1 MYAIVAFIAFSC
13 LASPSAGRRNNG
25 NLAAKL
31 GSNFEPSDE
40 IAKAEATV
48 EAVVENV
55 DAGLNA
61 APKAEAQTWATVSAV
76 NQVGPSRDDI
86 VPKTS
91 VNYFITTEGAAPS
104 DPEGEYWLEANLSTH
119 DGPSCDA
126 FKSKV
131 DRLLEA
137 IDTVAP
143 AMKSMFSLSCWH
155 ETTLTLRSVHRILAP
170 HEVHAVK
177 MFAMHLKHIN
187 VTESTMMDATTVLAD
202 KNKPILEEMF
212 QGFRV
217 DMDVALTKALEKVI
231 TEKILQQIGHTNA
244 LNYEGPSRGSCS
256 AGELPCPYSWQGHCC
271 STSSCLHPPAEY
283 PDMCLF
289 NRTSCWEYCKERI
302 EMQQQKTKDIVENVV
317 AMFKGASSDMRL
329 SYDDAKRR
337 ELFQSIPFL
346 NASFNDIVAKL
357 SAPVD
362 HMMSANHGLSGPWLG
377 PLVDVLE
384 AADGV
389 DTLDSVAIKNLPG
402 VKAQATFTNVHPFK
416 VAGSMLQDL
425 GMIKFLRESAVTPP
439 TAPAPAPAPKQMH
452 SWRNAA
458 DEVMPPTDVETVQ
471 EVEAA
476 VANRVLKAEAASEHA
491 MESLESE
498 LPPTPTKLIP
508 LKATI
513 SMGPSLGHFDTHE
526 TVSYMLFHENNKAA
540 VDPSLGMQIE
550 VNVTAASAEAA
561 ASFAELCNSLVQK
574 LNTGPFLEVHSYG
587 SLVTILSMPLPGG
600 TAADGLRS
608 LVPIMKHIGHL
619 TFTVSA
625 NNNIEHMM
633 AHPDDSIWKQ
643 AKTGAKFMLDATL
656 TNAVEKALVDR
667 LNASSGHDEVECAT
681 MEAPCLDT
689 DHPGSCC
696 SLSACV
702 APDDGEESGPN
713 WQEIQCKYNLTCA
726 PLCGGSTVAKTPRD
740 YALAMSEKLMQIFT
754 GGSLDVRVA
763 YDDEMIKGIF
773 ASLPVLNMT
782 FRSLQEQYRS
792 LAQQNHLEKFASHP
806 FAAAGVEVMN
816 AVNKDLVSIESV
828 ELKNLPSDIRLVIK
842 LENAKPFQFIFALL
856 EGSGILGMLAG
867 APEPGPA

>member
-61 APKAEAQTWATVSAV
+61 APEAEAQTWATVSAV

-231 TEKILQQIGHTNA
+231 TEKILLQIGHTNALNYEGPSRGSCSAGELPCPYSWQGHCCSTSSCLHPLVPGSEYPRYQDDMCLFNRTSCWEYCKERIEMQQQKTKDIVENVVAMFKGASSDMRLSYDDAKRRELFQSIPFLNASFNDIVAKLSVPVDHMMSANHGLSGPWLGPLVDVLEAADGVDTLDSVAIKNLPGVKAQATFTNVHPFKVAGSMLQDLGVIKFLRESAVTPPTAPAPAPAPKQMHSWRNAAEVMPPTDVETVQEVASEEIAKAEATVEAVVENVDAGLNAAPEAEAQTWATVSAVNQVGPSRDDIVPKTSVNYFITTEGAAPSDPEGEYWLEANLSTHDGPSCDAFKSKVDRLLEAIDTVAPAMKSRFSLSCWHETTLTLRSVHRILAPHEVHAVKMFAMHLKHINVTESTMMDATTVLADKNKPILEEMFQGFRVDMDVALTKALEKVITEKILQQIGHTNA
-244 LNYEGPSRGSCS
+244 LNYEGPSRGNCS

-357 SAPVD
+357 SVPVD

-402 VKAQATFTNVHPFK
+402 VKAQATFTNVHP
-416 VAGSMLQDL
+416 
-425 GMIKFLRESAVTPP
+425 
-439 TAPAPAPAPKQMH
+439 
-452 SWRNAA
+452 
-458 DEVMPPTDVETVQ
+458 
-471 EVEAA
+471 
-476 VANRVLKAEAASEHA
+476 LKS
-491 MESLESE
+491 
-498 LPPTPTKLIP
+498 
-508 LKATI
+508 
-513 SMGPSLGHFDTHE
+513 
-526 TVSYMLFHENNKAA
+526 
-540 VDPSLGMQIE
+540 
-550 VNVTAASAEAA
+550 
-561 ASFAELCNSLVQK
+561 
-574 LNTGPFLEVHSYG
+574 
-587 SLVTILSMPLPGG
+587 PG
-600 TAADGLRS
+600 ACSR
-608 LVPIMKHIGHL
+608 
-619 TFTVSA
+619 
-625 NNNIEHMM
+625 
-633 AHPDDSIWKQ
+633 IW
-643 AKTGAKFMLDATL
+643 A
-656 TNAVEKALVDR
+656 
-667 LNASSGHDEVECAT
+667 
-681 MEAPCLDT
+681 
-689 DHPGSCC
+689 
-696 SLSACV
+696 
-702 APDDGEESGPN
+702 
-713 WQEIQCKYNLTCA
+713 
-726 PLCGGSTVAKTPRD
+726 
-740 YALAMSEKLMQIFT
+740 
-754 GGSLDVRVA
+754 
-763 YDDEMIKGIF
+763 
-773 ASLPVLNMT
+773 
-782 FRSLQEQYRS
+782 
-792 LAQQNHLEKFASHP
+792 
-806 FAAAGVEVMN
+806 
-816 AVNKDLVSIESV
+816 
-828 ELKNLPSDIRLVIK
+828 
-842 LENAKPFQFIFALL
+842 
-856 EGSGILGMLAG
+856 
-867 APEPGPA
+867 

>member
-61 APKAEAQTWATVSAV
+61 APEAEAQTWATVSAV

-143 AMKSMFSLSCWH
+143 AMKSRFSLSCWH

-217 DMDVALTKALEKVI
+217 DMDVALTKALEK
-231 TEKILQQIGHTNA
+231 
-244 LNYEGPSRGSCS
+244 
-256 AGELPCPYSWQGHCC
+256 
-271 STSSCLHPPAEY
+271 
-283 PDMCLF
+283 
-289 NRTSCWEYCKERI
+289 ERI

-357 SAPVD
+357 SVPVD

-425 GMIKFLRESAVTPP
+425 GVIKFLRESAVTPP

-458 DEVMPPTDVETVQ
+458 EVMPPTDVETVQ

-561 ASFAELCNSLVQK
+561 ASFAELCNSLAQK

-726 PLCGGSTVAKTPRD
+726 PLCGGSAVAKTPRD